1 VDTTALDELIA
12 QVRGTVTVLAET
24 EERVAAARAELSEEN
39 YKARLE
45 ASLALLKAVAP
56 VPKAATSGWVPGD
69 R

>member
-1 VDTTALDELIA
+1 VDTTTLDELIA